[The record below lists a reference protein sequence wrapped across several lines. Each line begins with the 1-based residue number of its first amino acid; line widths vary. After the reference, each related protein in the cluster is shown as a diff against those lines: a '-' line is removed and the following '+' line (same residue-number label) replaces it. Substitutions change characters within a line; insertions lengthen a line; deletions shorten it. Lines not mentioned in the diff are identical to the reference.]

1 MAQPRSYT
9 SPLSS
14 QEQDNIYPLISTKE
28 INGWY
33 VEVRIPGDRSFV
45 IASLFTAEWGNKS
58 FTLPSGREGI
68 SLDDLVENVWKNVTR
83 FQLSQAEDQVVEFL
97 HRGGKLS

>member
-1 MAQPRSYT
+1 MAQPVPFIIDENDPNPYYLLAS
-9 SPLSS
+9 
-14 QEQDNIYPLISTKE
+14 KE

-33 VEVRIPGDRSFV
+33 VEVREPSTTKEFIL
-45 IASLFTAEWGNKS
+45 ASLFTAEWGHKN
-58 FTLPSGREGI
+58 FMLPRIEGVTEE
-68 SLDDLVENVWKNVTR
+68 DLVENVWKNVVR